1 MDFLPTIH
9 NVMEWNNLYKK
20 RVDELPHWEV
30 DGEIYYNKLQ
40 ALALKNNNIKFRF
53 AESQFTSFDNTS
65 TIDDRVYLSRLMQ
78 LKNKYDYL
86 RLFYSGGAD
95 SKLILDTAYAN
106 KILIHEIVLLKTWS
120 GKNADEDEIQRAQLH
135 IKRYSELFP
144 ESKISILE
152 LNLEDWKTYHKNFM
166 THHGGE
172 RRYNDRPKCHSFLY
186 LHSSVSELLWKPYK
200 AGLKHCDIVGCL
212 TTKVIIYKDK
222 PYWYILDND
231 IEHHLSPF
239 IEYFYTSPNMPQVQ
253 LFQAR
258 CYYQEMLKYGITN
271 TDMLDPDLL
280 LQLKKSTGRLID
292 DGFKK
297 DFSTKGMHKN
307 IVDGLAIDDP
317 ELWTLFRNNIDI
329 LKKSINDNWLQI
341 DLPYLG
347 TVGIFSKLISL
358 YDNVHLN
365 IDDNIFAEVFI
376 KGRSKKNEHQET
388 YERYLKKI
396 TS

>member
-40 ALALKNNNIKFRF
+40 ALALKNDNIKFRF

-65 TIDDRVYLSRLMQ
+65 TIDDTVYLSRLMQ

-106 KILIHEIVLLKTWS
+106 KILINEIVLLRSWS
-120 GKNADEDEIQRAQLH
+120 GKNADENEIKRAKLH
-135 IKRYSELFP
+135 IKKYSDLFP
-144 ESKISILE
+144 ESKISILK

-166 THHGGE
+166 SYDGGE
-172 RRYNDRPKCHSFLY
+172 RLYNDRPKCHSFLY
-186 LHSSVSELLWKPYK
+186 LHSSLSELLWKPYK
-200 AGLKHCDIVGCL
+200 AGLKHCDIVGCF

-239 IEYFYTSPNMPQVQ
+239 IEYFYTSPDMPQVL

-258 CYYQEMLKYGITN
+258 CYYQEMLKYSITN
-271 TDMLDPDLL
+271 TDMLDPDIL
-280 LQLKKSTGRLID
+280 LQLKKSTGRMID
-292 DGFKK
+292 DSYKK
-297 DFSTKGMHKN
+297 DFNIKGMHKN
-307 IVDGLAIDDP
+307 LADGLAIDDD
-317 ELWTLFRNNIDI
+317 ELWKLFKENINI
-329 LKKSINDNWLQI
+329 LKNSIPHTWLQV
-341 DLPYLG
+341 DLPLLG

-358 YDNVHLN
+358 YDNDHLN
-365 IDDNIFAEVFI
+365 INNSIYAEVFN
-376 KGRSKKNEHQET
+376 KKSSKVNPHKEM
-388 YERYLKKI
+388 YDRYLEKI